1 VHLEIDLATVP
12 PTVVLQEPD
21 DFTAFD
27 VVVVEPEHAWI
38 AFDALRALAGARA
51 ADPAWSEGLR
61 AMVAY
66 ADRHG
71 WVREDG
77 AIRAHVEVRR

>member
-1 VHLEIDLATVP
+1 VQLEIDLATVP
-12 PTVVLQEPD
+12 PTVALREPD

-27 VVVVEPEHAWI
+27 VVVVEPEHVWI
-38 AFDALRALAGARA
+38 EVDALRSLAGARA
-51 ADPAWSEGLR
+51 DDPAWGEGLR